1 MTRKFF
7 DPSVNEP
14 AAAPSIAAL
23 MAKHGVNNTSDTPVA
38 MPVSISEPKAE
49 PNPTVEE
56 KTVATTTEPSKVEP
70 ASPETPLQTQPIPEP
85 VKPVET
91 PKQEPVKQMG
101 LQEVLRQHQPEAI
114 FKELGYDDQL
124 VNFVNGLKEVDPK
137 MVAFLN
143 TWKSG
148 GDIQAYIREMSTD
161 YSKMPAEEV
170 MRHQLRNEY
179 PNANERQLEILY
191 KKEVAE
197 KYNLTSDDPDE
208 LEEGRL
214 LLEAKAD
221 KYRQDFSA
229 KQQDF
234 LLPKAPE
241 PKPVGPSQEEI
252 QQRQNFEAYQ
262 SVVSSHELT
271 KNIVASK
278 QFSLGDGEEKFN
290 FPVNPNELTDLLFDS
305 EKWAST
311 LYSEDGTPKVEHQL
325 LVAAVAKYGMQF
337 LNEYANH
344 YKSLGRKAVIDP
356 IDNPKPVGPETPQS
370 QQSAPKTPAEAM
382 ARMGTYHGGGY

>member
-1 MTRKFF
+1 MIRKFF
-7 DPSVNEP
+7 DPSVSEP

-23 MAKHGVNNTSDTPVA
+23 MAKHGVNNTSDNPVA
-38 MPVSISEPKAE
+38 MPVSISEPKTE
-49 PNPTVEE
+49 PTPVED
-56 KTVATTTEPSKVEP
+56 KTVATTTEPSKAEP
-70 ASPETPLQTQPIPEP
+70 ASPETPSQVEPTHEPVKPAEPQRQEP
-85 VKPVET
+85 VKPVT
-91 PKQEPVKQMG
+91 

-124 VNFVNGLKEVDPK
+124 VNFVNGLKEIDPK

-148 GDIQAYIREMSTD
+148 GDIQSYLKEMSTD
-161 YSKMPAEEV
+161 YSEMPAEEV
-170 MRHQLRNEY
+170 MRHQLRQEY
-179 PNANERQLEILY
+179 PNASEKQLDILY
-191 KKEVAE
+191 RKEVAE
-197 KYNLTSDDPDE
+197 KYNLLSDDETE

-221 KYRQDFSA
+221 KYRQDFA
-229 KQQDF
+229 TKQQDF

-241 PKPVGPSQEEI
+241 PKPVAPSQEEL
-252 QQRQNFEAYQ
+252 QRQKDFEAYQ
-262 SVVSSHELT
+262 STVSNHELT
-271 KNIVASK
+271 KNIIASK
-278 QFSLGDGEEKFN
+278 QFSLGEGDEKFN
-290 FPVNPNELTDLLFDS
+290 YPVNPNELTDLLFDS

-356 IDNPKPVGPETPQS
+356 LENPSPVTPATPPS
-370 QQSAPKTPAEAM
+370 SQSAPKNPAEAM
-382 ARMGTYHGGGY
+382 ARMGQYNQGGY

>member
-1 MTRKFF
+1 MIRKFF
-7 DPSVNEP
+7 DPSVTEP
-14 AAAPSIAAL
+14 AAAPSVAAL
-23 MAKHGVNNTSDTPVA
+23 MAKHGVNNTSDSPVA
-38 MPVSISEPKAE
+38 TPVSISEPKVE
-49 PNPTVEE
+49 PTTVEE

-70 ASPETPLQTQPIPEP
+70 ASPETPLKAEPTPEP
-85 VKPVET
+85 VKAVET
-91 PKQEPVKQMG
+91 PTQEPKKPVT

-148 GDIQAYIREMSTD
+148 GDIQAYIKEMSTD

-179 PNANERQLEILY
+179 PNASEKQIEILY

-197 KYNLTSDDPDE
+197 RYNLTSDDPDE

-221 KYRQDFSA
+221 KFRQDFA
-229 KQQDF
+229 TKQQDF

-241 PKPVGPSQEEI
+241 PKPSGPSQEEI
-252 QQRQNFEAYQ
+252 QRQKDFEAYQ
-262 SVVSSHELT
+262 SVVSNHDLT
-271 KNIVASK
+271 KNIIASK

-290 FPVNPNELTDLLFDS
+290 FHVNPNELTDLLFDS

-311 LYSEDGTPKVEHQL
+311 LYGEDGTPKVEHQL

-356 IDNPKPVGPETPQS
+356 IDNLKPAAPVTPQFQDS
-370 QQSAPKTPAEAM
+370 VPTSPAAAM
-382 ARMGTYHGGGY
+382 AKSGTYNQGGY